1 MSQPVTSVAPV
12 VRELCTY
19 LAGKSRAQLTPDQ
32 LDPAGNVWLAGYV
45 DSLSYVEFLVHIQ
58 ERYGVEVS
66 DVDLT
71 GPLNSIQALAS
82 FICGGSKPCQE

>member
-12 VRELCTY
+12 VRELCEY
-19 LAGKSRAQLTPDQ
+19 IAGKSRSKLAPGD

-45 DSLSYVEFLVHIQ
+45 DSLSYVEFLVFIQ

-71 GPLNSIQALAS
+71 GPLNSIQAIANYV
-82 FICGGSKPCQE
+82 CGGAKPCQE